1 MKTQR
6 LRQLLLYLRLWLRLG
21 VVVGIMAWFKQWTTE
36 IVVTNHRVIYKKG
49 FIRRHTAEMNMDKV
63 ESVTVDQT
71 IMGRVLDYGAVDIR
85 GTGEGFEHLHGIGS
99 PLVLRNAILA
109 R

>member
-1 MKTQR
+1 
-6 LRQLLLYLRLWLRLG
+6 
-21 VVVGIMAWFKQWTTE
+21 
-36 IVVTNHRVIYKKG
+36 
-49 FIRRHTAEMNMDKV
+49 MNMDKV
-63 ESVTVDQT
+63 ESVIVDQT

-99 PLVLRNAILA
+99 PIVLRNAILA